1 MFKREARANPST
13 LMSWMSPVLAV
24 LLTVLCGAILFVIL
38 GKDPLT
44 GLAVFFLEPIKD
56 LHGWSEVG
64 VKVAPLLLISVGL
77 AICFRANVFNIGAEG
92 QLVVGAIAGGAVG
105 LYFDNGSGGGPL
117 MIGVVLLAGMLGG
130 MAWAAITAFLRDRFN
145 ANEILVSLM
154 LVYVAQLLL
163 SYLVHGVLRD
173 PEGFNFP
180 QSKMF
185 SDGFLLPIIM
195 AGTRLHF
202 GFVLALLTSFA
213 GWLFLSKSF
222 AGFRLQ
228 VGGMAPHAAR
238 YAGFSSRK
246 SLWTSLM
253 ICGALSGLAGV
264 CEVLGPIGQLTPSVS
279 PGYGFAAII
288 VAYVGRLHPV
298 GVIFSSFIMAL
309 FYIGGELSQSRLG
322 MPSAITGVFQGI
334 LLFSLLACDVLINYK
349 IRWSGAM
356 NMSKPL
362 GSK

>member
-1 MFKREARANPST
+1 
-13 LMSWMSPVLAV
+13 MSWLSPLLAL
-24 LLTVLCGAILFVIL
+24 LLTVLCGVILFVAL
-38 GKDPLT
+38 GKNPLT
-44 GLAVFFLEPIKD
+44 GLAVFFLEPLRD
-56 LHGWSEVG
+56 LRGWSEVG
-64 VKVAPLLLISVGL
+64 IKVAPLLLIAVGL

-92 QLVVGAIAGGAVG
+92 QLVVGAAAGGAAA
-105 LYFDNGSGGGPL
+105 LYFDHGSGGGAGL
-117 MIGVVLLAGMLGG
+117 ITLVLLAGMLGG

-145 ANEILVSLM
+145 ASEILVSLM

-163 SYLVHGVLRD
+163 SYLVHGVLKD
-173 PEGFNFP
+173 PEGYNFP

-195 AGTRLHF
+195 DGTRLHL
-202 GFVLALLTSFA
+202 GIVLALLA
-213 GWLFLSKSF
+213 AVLGWLFLSKSIY
-222 AGFRLQ
+222 GFQLR
-228 VGGMAPHAAR
+228 VGGMAPAAAR

-246 SLWTSLM
+246 SLWTSMLL
-253 ICGALSGLAGV
+253 CGALSGLAGV

-288 VAYVGRLHPV
+288 VAFVGRLHPI

-322 MPSAITGVFQGI
+322 MPNAITGVFQGI

-349 IRWSGAM
+349 IRWS
-356 NMSKPL
+356 K
-362 GSK
+362 

>member
-1 MFKREARANPST
+1 MLKLEKRPSPSA
-13 LMSWMSPVLAV
+13 LMSWLSPVFAV
-24 LLTVLCGAILFVIL
+24 LLTVACGVILFLAL
-38 GKDPLT
+38 GKDPLA

-56 LHGWSEVG
+56 LQGWSEVG

-92 QLVVGAIAGGAVG
+92 QLVVGAATGGAVA
-105 LYFDNGSGGGPL
+105 LFFDQGEGGGAL
-117 MIGVVLLAGMLGG
+117 MITLVLLAGMAGG
-130 MAWAAITAFLRDRFN
+130 MAWAAMTAFLRDRFN

-163 SYLVHGVLRD
+163 SLLVNGPLRD

-180 QSKMF
+180 QSRML
-185 SDGFLLPIIM
+185 SDGFLLPNILE
-195 AGTRLHF
+195 GTRLHV
-202 GFVLALLTSFA
+202 GIVLALLASLL
-213 GWLFLSKSF
+213 GWLFLSRSF

-228 VGGMAPHAAR
+228 VGGMAPAAAR

-246 SLWTSLM
+246 ALWTSM
-253 ICGALSGLAGV
+253 MACGALAGV
-264 CEVLGPIGQLTPSVS
+264 AGTAEVLGPIGQLTPSVS

-334 LLFSLLACDVLINYK
+334 LLFSLLACDVLIHTK
-349 IRWSGAM
+349 LSWR
-356 NMSKPL
+356 K
-362 GSK
+362 